1 MTFNAVSSHSRVY
14 LLVGTLLG
22 ALLTF
27 ASVDSLFQQTEPP
40 GMFLALAV
48 TLAALTATLLLGYLA
63 LITLNLRYQLNR
75 NGLTIYWGVVRQR
88 IPFEHIQQIVP
99 APERA
104 GEMAFQGI
112 NLGGLRL
119 GRGTLNGHGPLLLK
133 GAGSLEQSLLVI
145 TPERAYLIS
154 PAEPARLQKAW
165 ADRQP
170 LGPTQQWHED
180 ARPLW
185 PFNTP
190 LLGDQLAWSLIAG
203 GVLLLIGLLGYIS
216 LNYPELPVTLPIHFD
231 SLGRADRI
239 APKVFLFTLP
249 AVGAIVWLTNFLLG
263 SLIYRRER
271 LGAYLLWGS
280 TAAVQLSLWVALF
293 TITGV

>member
-1 MTFNAVSSHSRVY
+1 MIFRPASSPSRFF
-14 LLVGTLLG
+14 LPAATLLG
-22 ALLTF
+22 ALLTI
-27 ASVDSLFQQTEPP
+27 AAVDSLFGQTAPP

-48 TLAALTATLLLGYLA
+48 TLAALTATLILGYLA
-63 LITLNLRYQLNR
+63 LIVFNLRYQLNR
-75 NGLTIYWGVVRQR
+75 NGLTIYWGVSRQR
-88 IPFEHIQQIVP
+88 IPFNHIRQIIP
-99 APERA
+99 ASERSD
-104 GEMAFQGI
+104 EIAFKGI

-119 GRGTLNGHGPLLLK
+119 GRGTLQNHGALIFK
-133 GAGSLEQSLLVI
+133 STSDLEQSLLVT

-154 PAEPARLQKAW
+154 PTEPARVMKAW
-165 ADRQP
+165 TDRQP
-170 LGPTQQWHED
+170 LGPTQQWRED
-180 ARPLW
+180 TRPLR

-190 LLGDQLAWSLIAG
+190 LLSDQLAWSLIAG

-239 APKVFLFTLP
+239 APKVFLFSLP

-263 SLIYRRER
+263 SFIYRREK

>member
-1 MTFNAVSSHSRVY
+1 MIFTPAPSRSKII
-14 LLVGTLLG
+14 LLAATLLG
-22 ALLTF
+22 ALLTL
-27 ASVDSLFQQTEPP
+27 ASVDRLFRQTEPP

-48 TLAALTATLLLGYLA
+48 TLTALAATLLLGYLA
-63 LITLNLRYQLNR
+63 LIVFNVRYKLNR
-75 NGLTIYWGVVRQR
+75 NGLTIYWGVNRQR
-88 IPFEHIQQIVP
+88 IPFNHIRQIVP
-99 APERA
+99 ATERA

-119 GRGTLNGHGPLLLK
+119 GRGVLRDHGPLQFK
-133 GAGSLEQSLLVI
+133 GTGSIEQSLLVI
-145 TPERAYLIS
+145 TPERAYLVS
-154 PAEPARLQKAW
+154 PAEPARLLKAW

-180 ARPLW
+180 TRPLR

-190 LLGDQLAWSLIAG
+190 LLTDQLAWSLIAG

-216 LNYPELPVTLPIHFD
+216 LNYPELPGALPIHFD

-249 AVGAIVWLTNFLLG
+249 AVGGIVWLTNFLLG

>member
-1 MTFNAVSSHSRVY
+1 MIFKPASTASRFI
-14 LLVGTLLG
+14 LLAATLLG
-22 ALLTF
+22 ALLTI
-27 ASVDSLFQQTEPP
+27 AAVDGLFGQTAPP

-48 TLAALTATLLLGYLA
+48 TLAALAATLILGYLA
-63 LITLNLRYQLNR
+63 LIVFNLRYRLNR
-75 NGLTIYWGVVRQR
+75 NGLTIYWGVSRQR
-88 IPFEHIQQIVP
+88 IPFNHIQQIVP
-99 APERA
+99 ASERT
-104 GEMAFQGI
+104 GEIAFKGI

-119 GRGTLNGHGPLLLK
+119 GRGTLLDHGQLLFK
-133 GAGSLEQSLLVI
+133 GAGSLAQCLLVI

-154 PAEPARLQKAW
+154 PAEPARLLKAW

-170 LGPTQQWHED
+170 LGPTQQWREGT
-180 ARPLW
+180 RPLW
-185 PFNTP
+185 PFDTP
-190 LLGDQLAWSLIAG
+190 LLSDQLAWSLIAG
-203 GVLLLIGLLGYIS
+203 GVLLLMGLLGYIS
-216 LNYPELPVTLPIHFD
+216 LNYPELPGALPIHFD

-239 APKVFLFTLP
+239 APKVFLFSLP
-249 AVGAIVWLTNFLLG
+249 AVGGIVWLTNFLLG